1 MAQTKLLDKQP
12 AFYFHNEDDVDT
24 IIETTEQIFNQ
35 NGDTQITNTNLR
47 TNLNSENAPDYID
60 YNCKLEI
67 VFDLISEEEIIIGK
81 RIADQ
86 IEESLPIEDFDIHY
100 TDA

>member
-1 MAQTKLLDKQP
+1 MTKTELRDKRIG
-12 AFYFHNEDDVDT
+12 FYFHNEDDVQT
-24 IIETTEQIFNQ
+24 IINTTEEIFSK
-35 NGDTQITNTNLR
+35 NGDTKITNTNLR

-67 VFDLISEEEIIIGK
+67 DFDIICEDEIIIGQ
-81 RIADQ
+81 RVANQ
-86 IEESLPIEDFDIHY
+86 VEESLSLEDFDLYY